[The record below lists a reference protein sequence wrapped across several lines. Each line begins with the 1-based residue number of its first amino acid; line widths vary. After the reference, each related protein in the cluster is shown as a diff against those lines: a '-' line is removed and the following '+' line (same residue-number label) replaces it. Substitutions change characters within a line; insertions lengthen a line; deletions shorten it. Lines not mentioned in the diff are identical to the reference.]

1 MMRAVVLAGPNDFKA
16 TQIETPEIGDHEI
29 LLEMKKAAICG
40 TDIRILEG
48 KKTKDVRY
56 PSVIGHE
63 MCGVIKKVG
72 KEVRDFA
79 VGNKVAIA
87 NVIPCHACNS
97 CLNGRENACMNRK
110 AIGYEFNGGFAEY
123 VLIPEIAL
131 ASGNVIRLPAHVSFA
146 EGALIE
152 PLACC
157 IRGLKNAGTG
167 FNDTVL
173 IVGAGPIGLMHLQLA
188 KIAGA
193 CKVIVSEPIAS
204 RREKAEKLGA
214 DLIVDPTKE
223 ILQEIIR
230 KETDGLGVDVIMVA
244 IGVPQIVNSTIKLCK
259 KGGTVNLFAGFAG
272 TGECTIE
279 VNTIHYGEINVN
291 GSTAYKRQD
300 YLEAAQMVINQK
312 INLKEIVTH
321 TFKIEEFQQA
331 YEVCKRG
338 EGLKVL
344 IEP

>member
-1 MMRAVVLAGPNDFKA
+1 MRAVILSGPNEFAPGIINK
-16 TQIETPEIGDHEI
+16 PVIGDHDI

-48 KKTKDVRY
+48 TKRKGVRY

-63 MCGVIKKVG
+63 MCGVISEVGKKVEG
-72 KEVRDFA
+72 FTAGE
-79 VGNKVAIA
+79 KVAIA
-87 NVIPCHACNS
+87 NVIPCNS
-97 CLNGRENACMNRK
+97 CHSCLTGRENACMDRK
-110 AIGYEFNGGFAEY
+110 AIGYEFDGGFEEY
-123 VLIPEIAL
+123 VLIPEICIK
-131 ASGNVIRLPAHVSFA
+131 SGNVIKLPDHVSYA

-152 PLACC
+152 PLSCC

-188 KIAGA
+188 KIVGA
-193 CKVIVSEPIAS
+193 KDVIVSEPIAS

-214 DLIVDPTKE
+214 DCIVDPTKE
-223 ILQEIIR
+223 NLAEIIMER
-230 KETDGLGVDVIMVA
+230 TGGLGVDVIVMA
-244 IGVPQIVNSTIKLCK
+244 IGVPAIINDTLKLCR

-272 TGECTIE
+272 TGEAKIE
-279 VNTIHYGEINVN
+279 VNTIHYNEINVN
-291 GSTAYKRQD
+291 GSTAYKRED
-300 YLEAAQMVINQK
+300 YLEAADMVISGK
-312 INLKEIVTH
+312 VNLEEIVTH
-321 TFKIEEFQQA
+321 TFKIEEFEKA
-331 YEVCKRG
+331 YEVCKSG